1 VPAAKVLV
9 LSCIDPRFLG
19 PLEIFLSTYGEIRG
33 QYDHFILAGSSLTLT
48 LPPDPPDPVSILEWR
63 NTFTEH
69 VTVAFGL
76 HDFTEIWA
84 FEHLDCGAYGALSE
98 ADTEANH
105 INFLTR
111 MKDIY
116 MPTLTVT
123 PTLKFKGFLMKLDGS
138 IYKVVDSGGGIRLSE
153 PGSNALLI
161 SILVGLLVLAIVLI
175 KYRRKA

>member
-1 VPAAKVLV
+1 MPPAKVLV

-33 QYDHFILAGSSLTLT
+33 QYDHFILAGSSLALTVVPNPPTTLSLAAWKT
-48 LPPDPPDPVSILEWR
+48 
-63 NTFTEH
+63 TFTEH
-69 VTVAFGL
+69 VNVAFGL

-84 FEHLDCGAYGALSE
+84 FEHLGCGAYEALSE

-116 MPTLTVT
+116 MPTLTLT

-138 IYKVVDSGGGIRLSE
+138 IYKVVDSGGGIILNE
-153 PGSNALLI
+153 PGNNALLI
-161 SILVGLLVLAIVLI
+161 SMLLVGLLVLALVAI
-175 KYRRKA
+175 KFIR